1 MNIRMALASA
11 TALLTLAAAGASHA
25 SATAA
30 SLWINDPTSNDASIV
45 PSGPADATFNPGLI
59 NYDSRVTGY
68 TVGAFLNNPT
78 FSNESA
84 AFLAAGAGNADL
96 NNTFI
101 QITGTV
107 GLQAGNNAFVVEHDD
122 GVVLSIP
129 GIGYTLSEGGPTSP
143 TTTPFNVV
151 NPGAAGNYAFTLN
164 YTECCGAPAVLVFS
178 INNVNAGAPEP
189 ATWGLMLLGIG
200 GIGGVLRRKSGQLA
214 AAA

>member
-1 MNIRMALASA
+1 MTIRAALAAA

-30 SLWINDPTSNDASIV
+30 SLWINDPTSDNANIV
-45 PSGPADATFNPGLI
+45 PAGPADATFNPGLI

-68 TVGAFLNNPT
+68 TIGAFLNNPT

-84 AFLAAGAGNADL
+84 AFIAAGAGNADV

-101 QITGTV
+101 QITGTI
-107 GLQAGNNAFVVEHDD
+107 GLKAGDNSFELEHDD
-122 GVVLSIP
+122 GIVLSIP
-129 GIGYTLSEGGPTSP
+129 GIGYLLNDGGPTAP
-143 TTTPFNVV
+143 TTTPFTVT
-151 NPGAAGNYAFTLN
+151 NPGAAGNFAFTLN
-164 YTECCGAPAVLVFS
+164 YTECCGPPAVLVFA

-200 GIGGVLRRKSGQLA
+200 GVGGMMRRKSGQLA